1 MTDQQ
6 HQRRLSAAQSLL
18 VAAGHLMDPSPVWD
32 RYNLKRASSEILE
45 ALEYLGL
52 DRIKPGD
59 THLTVAKRI
68 ESALTPD
75 P

>member
-6 HQRRLSAAQSLL
+6 QRRLSAAQALL
-18 VAAGHLMDPSPVWD
+18 VAAGHLMDPSPVWST
-32 RYNLKRASSEILE
+32 YNLKRAASELQG
-45 ALEYLGL
+45 ALEHLGL
-52 DRIKPGD
+52 DRIAPD
-59 THLTVAKRI
+59 DNYITVAKRI

>member
-6 HQRRLSAAQSLL
+6 QQRIRAAQALL
-18 VAAGHLMDPSPVWD
+18 AAANHLMDPSPMWSTH
-32 RYNLKRASSEILE
+32 NLKRAASELQG
-45 ALEYLGL
+45 ALEHLGL
-52 DRIKPGD
+52 DCITPD
-59 THLTVAKRI
+59 DNYITVAKRI